1 MSHGKYIILEISGYA
16 AAAIIF
22 PSHLPHSFVAQAL
35 GHPVT
40 SAGFVQ
46 VRQGKVEV
54 YGESLSLNLR
64 PNPMD
69 AFLVSAALGMRQD
82 G

>member
-1 MSHGKYIILEISGYA
+1 MSHGKYIILEISGFP
-16 AAAIIF
+16 AAIIF
-22 PSHLPHSFVAQAL
+22 PRHLQHSSVAQAL

-64 PNPMD
+64 SNPAD
-69 AFLVSAALGMRQD
+69 ARSVSVALGMR
-82 G
+82 